1 MLLGIVMLFD
11 GGLLAIGNLMFLCGL
26 LLLIGLQKT
35 YAFFA
40 RPQKLRG
47 TVCFFGGI
55 VLVFIRRPFI
65 GMCVETFGFINLFGM
80 GSLFRK
86 MTGLCRGRGPDLVDQ
101 MNVYVDADSGKNRN
115 LQATA
120 ADFFP
125 VAISFLRKLPIIG
138 PVLNTPGIAKVVE
151 NDPKG
156 LESVLDGIATVD
168 PTNLL
173 RGHTPLT
180 LAIALGR
187 TECTRILVHHA
198 SSRSLA
204 LARTDSGWRP
214 FHEATSYGDRETIR
228 LVYESMRQEL
238 GDWMNA
244 KGASL
249 LAELSNDLND
259 FYLELQWEFGSS
271 WLPFLGQL
279 CPSDVCKIHKKGSS
293 VRIDTTLVGFEN
305 LQWIRGDISII
316 FSESKDGPK
325 LVLCDH
331 QRRIVQQVYP
341 HDFSLSEQDIEEE
354 VSISLNSPI
363 VAAPEFDFSKIQV
376 SQLQQGLIFKS
387 NRVEM
392 VGPYETSV
400 YSLKNLTYTQKTRD
414 EHLSVHP
421 LPLFQLSAS
430 SNTSIA
436 ASLRPSKPQLAV
448 VNSDDWASED
458 APPQETI
465 PISSVPAD
473 LNIPSDKPLDQL
485 KAYRPSLNPPPLQS
499 VTWEDFC
506 NPSKKLALG
515 RVHSVKESQKQIS
528 ATLWM
533 YNPDDGKPAEPDS
546 SSLLGWVA
554 KMAVDAAIGSTTS
567 PGLTSQQDASKPTS
581 FPIKLKT
588 LLPLLDLMGMRND
601 HVRSLKDFLSV
612 KLPPGFPV
620 KIEIPINVLPLSAVV
635 TFANVK
641 VRGTQ
646 EDPAQFLSDSLFV
659 IPGKRMGYLKGDV
672 VEGTHG
678 FADQRKD
685 FLQG

>member
-1 MLLGIVMLFD
+1 MWLSDTQKIGVGLTVFGILFMLLGIVMLFD

-65 GMCVETFGFINLFGM
+65 GMCVETFGFINLFG
-80 GSLFRK
+80 
-86 MTGLCRGRGPDLVDQ
+86 
-101 MNVYVDADSGKNRN
+101 
-115 LQATA
+115 
-120 ADFFP
+120 DFFP

-138 PVLNTPGIAKVVE
+138 PVLNTPGIAKIVDMVSGSKLPVTKLTMDIFQKVVE